1 MNKYADQPNH
11 RHPGRTAETWNSQSK
26 EKIKDS
32 GSSVGSHNEL
42 SPPEYSV
49 HNRLAASMEENVFT
63 EMNKLCLQGL
73 WANS

>member
-11 RHPGRTAETWNSQSK
+11 RLPGRTAETWNSQSK
-26 EKIKDS
+26 EKIRDS

-42 SPPEYSV
+42 SPAEYSV
-49 HNRLAASMEENVFT
+49 HNRLAASMEENVST

-73 WANS
+73 RANS